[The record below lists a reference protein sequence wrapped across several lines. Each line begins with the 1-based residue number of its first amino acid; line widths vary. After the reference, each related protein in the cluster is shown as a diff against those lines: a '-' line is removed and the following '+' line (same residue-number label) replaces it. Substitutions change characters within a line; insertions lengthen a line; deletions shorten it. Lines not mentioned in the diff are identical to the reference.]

1 MSVDFQNEDVELPSL
16 EYGILK
22 RWLIEVIQIHQK
34 QAGNILVNFCSDNYI
49 LEVNR
54 QFLKHDYFTDI
65 ITFNYSS
72 SKKIS
77 GDLLISLDTV
87 QTNSALF
94 KTSFQ
99 RELLRVIVHGVL
111 HLLGFDDKTPEE
123 QIIMR
128 SKEDYCLNLLDNYQH
143 INISH

>member
-1 MSVDFQNEDVELPSL
+1 MSVEFQTEDIEFPSL
-16 EYGILK
+16 AYHTVK

-34 QAGNILVNFCSDNYI
+34 DAGNIIVNFCSDNYI

-54 QFLKHDYFTDI
+54 QFLNHDYFTDI
-65 ITFNYSS
+65 ITFNYST
-72 SKKIS
+72 SKKVS

-123 QIIMR
+123 QKIMR
-128 SKEDYCLNLLDNYQH
+128 AKEDYCLNLLDNYQET
-143 INISH
+143 NLNL

>member
-1 MSVDFQNEDVELPSL
+1 MFVDFQNEDVELPSL
-16 EYGILK
+16 EYGIVK

-123 QIIMR
+123 QIIIR
-128 SKEDYCLNLLDNYQH
+128 SKEDYCLNLLDNYQQ

>member
-16 EYGILK
+16 EYGIVK

-123 QIIMR
+123 QIIIR
-128 SKEDYCLNLLDNYQH
+128 SKEDYCLNLLDNYQQ

>member
-1 MSVDFQNEDVELPSL
+1 MFIDFQNEDVELPSL
-16 EYGILK
+16 SYDIVK

-34 QAGNILVNFCSDNYI
+34 ETGNILVNFCSDNYI

-54 QFLKHDYFTDI
+54 QFLNHDYFTDI

-87 QTNSALF
+87 QTNSSLF

-111 HLLGFDDKTPEE
+111 HLLGFDDKTQE
-123 QIIMR
+123 QQKIMR
-128 SKEDYCLNLLDNYQH
+128 SREDYCLNLLDNYQQ
-143 INISH
+143 